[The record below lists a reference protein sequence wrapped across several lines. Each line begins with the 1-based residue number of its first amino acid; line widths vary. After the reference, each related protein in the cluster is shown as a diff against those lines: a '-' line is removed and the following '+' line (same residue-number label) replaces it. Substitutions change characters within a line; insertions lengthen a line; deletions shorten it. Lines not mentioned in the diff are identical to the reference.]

1 MIIFGF
7 QENDVLHI
15 ISNVFFFQRICWTA
29 FWYFR
34 SINSNFSCRKV
45 IRIPGENTLC
55 LHCAK
60 SVQIRSYFWSVFSR
74 IRTEYGE
81 VQSIYRIQSECGE
94 LRTTNISVSGH
105 FSSSANMKSA
115 GHGEPFWHT
124 NMLLLAVEFS
134 GSSHQETYGPSV

>member
-81 VQSIYRIQSECGE
+81 ILRIWSFFTQWY
-94 LRTTNISVSGH
+94 
-105 FSSSANMKSA
+105 ASA
-115 GHGEPFWHT
+115 GT
-124 NMLLLAVEFS
+124 FS
-134 GSSHQETYGPSV
+134 DGNPKNWILFPSVLRSWIWQVSNGHSPRSWEF